1 MKEYIK
7 NYLKVI
13 NESSEISSKYIDK
26 KFFQT
31 IDHFD
36 IFLTNAFLNSFSSN
50 YSEINLM
57 VNKFLDS
64 FNVKNLH
71 EEKEF
76 LAYDQNTKTVCL
88 IYVYPKGSARHDI
101 ILISSFKSETYPKLQ
116 KNGQLRVLMK

>member
-7 NYLKVI
+7 SYLNVI
-13 NESSEISSKYIDK
+13 SESIEISSKYIDK

-31 IDHFD
+31 IGHFD
-36 IFLTNAFLNSFSSN
+36 IFLTNTFLNSFSSN

-57 VNKFLDS
+57 VNKFLAS

-76 LAYDQNTKTVCL
+76 LVYDQNTKIVCL
-88 IYVYPKGSARHDI
+88 IYVYPKGSTRYDI
-101 ILISSFKSETYPKLQ
+101 ILISSFKSESYPKLQ
-116 KNGQLRVLMK
+116 KDGQVRLIIK